1 MAIRERFYLYQ
12 QYVDY
17 LYRNAIIAVTVCVAA
32 AAVWYHDKTT
42 DARKAIASKTRC
54 KPPGIISD
62 NCSIFCNTSDDKQ
75 NKTKK
80 NSYKTAPKRRETEV
94 KQNK

>member
-17 LYRNAIIAVTVCVAA
+17 LHRNAIIAVTVCVAA
-32 AAVWYHDKTT
+32 AAIYNHDKMT

-54 KPPGIISD
+54 KPPGIISV
-62 NCSIFCNTSDDKQ
+62 IIAAYFATRVMIKKIRQRKTPLKQ
-75 NKTKK
+75 
-80 NSYKTAPKRRETEV
+80 
-94 KQNK
+94 Q